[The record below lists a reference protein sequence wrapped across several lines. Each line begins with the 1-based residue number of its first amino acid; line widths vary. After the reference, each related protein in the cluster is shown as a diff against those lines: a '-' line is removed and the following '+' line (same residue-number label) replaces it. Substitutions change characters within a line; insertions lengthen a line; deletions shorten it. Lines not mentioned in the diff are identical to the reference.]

1 MRHRHYDKETLQDF
15 LFSRGYQLNDDPFLA
30 DIYVARD
37 HEELDLEILNRRR
50 NANKYNLLLRSEP
63 ACVLPQAYEP
73 DTCSLYNR
81 VISFGKKPGIDAYS
95 WPQYW
100 EDALVLRPSAERS
113 TERASLIN
121 ANKLSLFPSEMY
133 SLRRQAISELK
144 RLDLFGEGWNSS
156 KLSRFK
162 TLIIEI
168 KKQPMIASLVKL
180 HHARLWFR
188 NWPRT
193 EAPDSKFLALQ
204 RYRVNVVIEND
215 LTYMSE
221 KLFDAF
227 LAGCI
232 PVYVGPKIENYG
244 IPEKL
249 VFQAEPTV
257 NSIQQSIELALEI
270 NHSQFM
276 IDVASWL
283 ALESTKKQHD
293 GYIIM
298 ENVFADVIDGFR
310 KTELTVE

>member
-1 MRHRHYDKETLQDF
+1 M
-15 LFSRGYQLNDDPFLA
+15 
-30 DIYVARD
+30 
-37 HEELDLEILNRRR
+37 
-50 NANKYNLLLRSEP
+50 
-63 ACVLPQAYEP
+63 
-73 DTCSLYNR
+73 
-81 VISFGKKPGIDAYS
+81 
-95 WPQYW
+95 
-100 EDALVLRPSAERS
+100 
-113 TERASLIN
+113 IN